1 MKYNILIVLS
11 MVILSLSSCEKKVNG
26 LTANCVK
33 GDATSITD
41 TIWNVSE
48 KFGEVVKDDI
58 SQVVKTNFDDNGNVI
73 DYTV

>member
-33 GDATSITD
+33 GDATSITIQFGMYQRNLAKWLKKILAKLLKLIL
-41 TIWNVSE
+41 TIMVM
-48 KFGEVVKDDI
+48 
-58 SQVVKTNFDDNGNVI
+58 
-73 DYTV
+73 